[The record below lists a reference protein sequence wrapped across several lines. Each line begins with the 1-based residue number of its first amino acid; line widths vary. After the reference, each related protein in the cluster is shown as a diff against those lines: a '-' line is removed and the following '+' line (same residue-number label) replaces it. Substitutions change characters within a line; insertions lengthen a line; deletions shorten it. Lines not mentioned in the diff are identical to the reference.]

1 MNGGSD
7 FLKQTQKSQISKEH
21 IIKTAIEEFGK
32 YGFASASVNRI
43 CKNGGISKGRLYH
56 HFNGKSEIYLDA
68 ITYCYE
74 MFSEHMRQFQVDTAI
89 TLEENL
95 LACYKLFSKFWALHP
110 EMLNLFVE
118 SRTFPPIELREEIMQ
133 TRAQFFHQA
142 VKEKLRDIVLFH
154 FPNDERRQQTL
165 VSLCFTAIDYI
176 TSSVASPAIRPQ
188 ENLEGYID
196 AQNDLFQSAIHVLL
210 YGCLS

>member
-1 MNGGSD
+1 
-7 FLKQTQKSQISKEH
+7 
-21 IIKTAIEEFGK
+21 
-32 YGFASASVNRI
+32 
-43 CKNGGISKGRLYH
+43 
-56 HFNGKSEIYLDA
+56 
-68 ITYCYE
+68 
-74 MFSEHMRQFQVDTAI
+74 
-89 TLEENL
+89 
-95 LACYKLFSKFWALHP
+95 
-110 EMLNLFVE
+110 
-118 SRTFPPIELREEIMQ
+118 MQ

-154 FPNDERRQQTL
+154 FPNDERRQQML

-210 YGCLS
+210 YGCLN